1 MLPAVRESIRLAISD
16 AKAIMFEPLQIL
28 QIESPVEFLG
38 EISKLIQNKRG
49 QLLDMSQEGEH
60 MTVKAKLPVA
70 EMFGLSNDLRSATGG
85 RGNFYIID
93 QVFEKVPE
101 ALQDKLI
108 KQIRDRKG
116 LKQED

>member
-1 MLPAVRESIRLAISD
+1 MNGIAVI
-16 AKAIMFEPLQIL
+16 FEPMQVL
-28 QIESPVEFLG
+28 QIEG
-38 EISKLIQNKRG
+38 TIDHIGAISKLIANKRG

-85 RGNFYIID
+85 GGNFYIID